1 MSNRHSTSSLIT
13 GALVAAILGLGACS
27 IPTTGVRETSTP
39 RASTSDSG
47 TVDVTSPGESLVAA
61 AVAND
66 AEQVR
71 RLLDAG
77 VSANHRGTDGRP
89 VLVSATRANAVDAA
103 RELIRRG
110 ADVNAKD
117 QISDSAFLYAGAEG
131 LNDILE
137 LTLENGADVGSTNRY
152 GGTALIPACEH
163 AHVETVRLLLDAKVA
178 VDHVNDLGWTC
189 LLETVILGTGGPEH
203 QEVVR
208 LVIDAGGDVSIADS
222 DGTTAL
228 EHARRGQ
235 QSAVVGLLESA
246 EPPR

>member
-1 MSNRHSTSSLIT
+1 MSNRLSTSALIT
-13 GALVAAILGLGACS
+13 CSLVAAILGLGACS
-27 IPTTGVRETSTP
+27 IPPTGGRETSAP

-47 TVDVTSPGESLVAA
+47 TVDVTSTGESLVLA

-66 AEQVR
+66 VEEVR

-77 VSANHRGTDGRP
+77 LSADHRGTDGRP
-89 VLVSATRANAVDAA
+89 VLVSATRANAVDTA
-103 RELIRRG
+103 RELILQG

-131 LNDILE
+131 LNGILK

-189 LLETVILGTGGPEH
+189 LLEAVLLGTGGPEH

-208 LVIDAGGDVSIADS
+208 LVIEAGGDISIPDS

-228 EHARRGQ
+228 EHARRRQ
-235 QSAVVGLLESA
+235 QSAVAGLLESA

>member
-1 MSNRHSTSSLIT
+1 MSNRHSTSVLISWS
-13 GALVAAILGLGACS
+13 LVAAILGLSACS
-27 IPTTGVRETSTP
+27 IPTTGVQDSSTP
-39 RASTSDSG
+39 RASTSNSG
-47 TVDVTSPGESLVAA
+47 TVHVAAPGESLVLA

-66 AEQVR
+66 AKEVR

-77 VSANHRGTDGRP
+77 VSADHRGTDGRP

-103 RELIRRG
+103 RELILQG

-117 QISDSAFLYAGAEG
+117 QGSDSSFLYAGAEG
-131 LNDILE
+131 LNAILK

-189 LLETVILGTGGPEH
+189 LLEAVILGTGGPEH

-208 LVIDAGGDVSIADS
+208 LVVKAGGDISIPDS
-222 DGTTAL
+222 DGITAL
-228 EHARRGQ
+228 EHARRRQ
-235 QSAVVGLLESA
+235 QSAVVSILESA